1 MSHTADVIAI
11 IRDVAIVGALGYV
24 IELMRQQIALL
35 HQESSV
41 KQAEIDTHKATIEH
55 LAKFQAPAI
64 SRDLEQMT
72 KTAENYAKQK
82 ADLERQVAVLAE
94 QNASIDK
101 LTRMAFN
108 VGVAAGSYEA
118 AAALTISIGW
128 AHAFS
133 ALSGESKLSSSQ
145 SNIVDDLDRKLKHFG
160 TLADQALRGEKVE
173 FRFTHEV
180 VRLYRTLA
188 DKQPSTNTAF
198 YGETGIENK

>member
-1 MSHTADVIAI
+1 MSHAADVIAI

-55 LAKFQAPAI
+55 LVKFQAPAI

-101 LTRMAFN
+101 LMRWAFKL
-108 VGVAAGSYEA
+108 GLSAGSYEA
-118 AAALTISIGW
+118 AAALIISIGYV
-128 AHAFS
+128 HGFS
-133 ALSGESKLSSSQ
+133 ALAGESELSPSQ
-145 SNIVDDLDRKLKHFG
+145 KTIVDDLDRKFDYFRA
-160 TLADQALRGEKVE
+160 LADKALIGDKVE
-173 FRFTHEV
+173 FKFTQEI
-180 VRLYRTLA
+180 VRAHKSL
-188 DKQPSTNTAF
+188 
-198 YGETGIENK
+198 